1 MALAFVAP
9 LLAKKEKFSNQ
20 MKYVLKRE
28 LRLKFNT
35 ESFQKQHKRKI
46 HKRKLSIFAES
57 LPPQKKT
64 KQCRDFLLKTLFK
77 KKVHCQNIHR

>member
-28 LRLKFNT
+28 VRLKFNT
-35 ESFQKQHKRKI
+35 ESFQKEQQ
-46 HKRKLSIFAES
+46 
-57 LPPQKKT
+57 QKK
-64 KQCRDFLLKTLFK
+64 K
-77 KKVHCQNIHR
+77 KSEEEAEHIC